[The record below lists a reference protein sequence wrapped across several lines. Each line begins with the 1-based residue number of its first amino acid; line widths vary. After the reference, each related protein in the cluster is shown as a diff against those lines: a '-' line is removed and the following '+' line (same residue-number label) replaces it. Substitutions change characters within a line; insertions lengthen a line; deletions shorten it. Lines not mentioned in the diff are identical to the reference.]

1 MDIFSRL
8 EAFQFDVLREV
19 GNIGSGHAVTALS
32 QLLQRRVNM
41 RVPQVQLVP
50 FDEVADTVGG
60 PEAVVAAVFQRVE
73 GDVPGSLYFLMDL
86 VTARQL
92 LETLLGATPSPE
104 GFSDLECS
112 ALQEIGNILSGSYL
126 SSLADLTGL
135 AFHPSIPALA
145 IDMAGALLSA
155 GLHELGRFGD
165 VALVIDTVFA
175 EGETVLDS
183 HFILIPEPE
192 AIDRLF
198 RALGVPLP

>member
-1 MDIFSRL
+1 MDVFSRL
-8 EAFQFDVLREV
+8 DAFQFDVLREV

-41 RVPQVQLVP
+41 RVPQVKLVP
-50 FDEVADTVGG
+50 FDEVADAVGG
-60 PEAVVAAVFQRVE
+60 AEAVVAAVFQRVE

-92 LETLLGATPSPE
+92 LETLLGAVPSPE
-104 GFSDLECS
+104 GFSDLERS

-135 AFHPSIPALA
+135 TFQPSIPALA
-145 IDMAGALLSA
+145 IDMAGALLSV

-198 RALGVPLP
+198 RALGVPLA